1 MEIRR
6 ILYGIVRNGDEIL
19 VGTKSE
25 KKFLPF
31 GKVKA
36 RNKICLYESEAKAMA
51 SVRFWVYLPGLMA
64 GKNDRITVQA
74 FEETLEAK
82 GDEDESDL

>member
-1 MEIRR
+1 MTIRR
-6 ILYGIVRNGDEIL
+6 ILYGIVKNGEEIL

-51 SVRFWVYLPGLMA
+51 SVRDSVYLPGLMA
-64 GKNDRITVQA
+64 GKSDRITVQA

-82 GDEDESDL
+82 EPEEDNE